1 MKKIPFDI
9 VGFDLDG
16 TLLDTSG
23 DLAAAVNHTLAII
36 GRPRFSIE
44 EVRLLVGNGA
54 KVMLQRGL
62 ERSGGCTDELMA
74 QYLPVL
80 LQFYGENLAHHS
92 KAYPGLTEAMDEL
105 HARGVRLAICT
116 NKYER
121 FAKALIEQMGLTERF
136 DAIIGG
142 DTMGPGKAKPHA
154 APIEEMIRR
163 CGGGRTIFLGDSI
176 NDTMAAKSAGIPS
189 IAVSFG
195 FLNQPIEELG
205 ADLIIHHY
213 EELIPTLEHWEVA

>member
-23 DLAAAVNHTLAII
+23 DLAAAVNHTLGII
-36 GRPRFSIE
+36 GRRPFTIE
-44 EVRLLVGNGA
+44 EVRLLVGDGA
-54 KVMLQRGL
+54 EVMLRRGL
-62 ERSGGCTDELMA
+62 ERSGGCTDEMMA
-74 QYLPVL
+74 EYLPVL
-80 LQFYGENLAHHS
+80 LQFYGENLAHQS
-92 KAYPGLTEAMDEL
+92 EAYPGLIDAMDEL
-105 HARGVRLAICT
+105 QDRGVRLAICT

-121 FAKALIEQMGLTERF
+121 FAKALIEQVGLSERF
-136 DAIIGG
+136 DALIGG
-142 DTMGPGKAKPHA
+142 ETMGPGRAKPHA

-176 NDTMAAKSAGIPS
+176 NDTMAARNAGIPS

-195 FLNQPIEELG
+195 FLGQPPEELG
-205 ADLIIHHY
+205 ADRIIHHY
-213 EELIPTLEHWEVA
+213 DELIPALESW